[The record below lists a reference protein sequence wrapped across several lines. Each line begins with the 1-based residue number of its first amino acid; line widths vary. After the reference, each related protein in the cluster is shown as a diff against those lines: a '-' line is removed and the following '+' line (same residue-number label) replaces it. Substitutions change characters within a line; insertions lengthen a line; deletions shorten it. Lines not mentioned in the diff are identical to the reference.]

1 MTLQDLGNIGEFLA
15 AVGVIVSLI
24 YLAFQIRQ
32 NTSSVRT
39 SMIHD
44 SASRA
49 GDLTITI
56 AEHKELAHIM
66 RTGMGGLEHLEDDD
80 DRFRFILLLSA
91 IFRQYDDQFFQY
103 RAGTITSES
112 WDTWR
117 YSIRVQLS
125 RPSFPPFWKIRRLT
139 FTEPFRQ
146 FVEAELETRE
156 PLPALAEQAEMMER
170 AT

>member
-49 GDLTITI
+49 ADLTITI

-80 DRFRFILLLSA
+80 DRFRFIMLLSS

-112 WDTWR
+112 WDAWR
-117 YSIRVQLS
+117 YSLRGQLS
-125 RPSFPPFWKIRRLT
+125 NPGFPPFWDVRRLA
-139 FTEPFRQ
+139 FTESFRQ
-146 FVEAELETRE
+146 FVDAECETAE
-156 PLPALAEQAEMMER
+156 PFPTVAEISEKLKR
-170 AT
+170 TT

>member
-1 MTLQDLGNIGEFLA
+1 MTLQDLGNIGEFVA

-49 GDLTITI
+49 ADLTKAI
-56 AEHKELAHIM
+56 AAQKELAHIF
-66 RTGMGGLEHLEDDD
+66 RTGLGGFEHLEDDD
-80 DRFRFILLLSA
+80 DIVRFVMLLSTM
-91 IFRQYDDQFFQY
+91 FREYDDLFFQY

-112 WDTWR
+112 WEAWR
-117 YSIRVQLS
+117 YSLRSILS
-125 RPSFPPFWKIRRLT
+125 NPGFPPFWDLRRLA
-139 FTEPFRQ
+139 FTESFRQ
-146 FVEAELETRE
+146 FVEAELETTE
-156 PLPALAEQAEMMER
+156 PLPTLAERGEMIKR
-170 AT
+170 AV